1 MRAAPSILCR
11 SLLMT
16 CALHPHQYGRAR
28 ECGADIGTV
37 DLEDGVPPALKEPAR
52 RLALPILAGESREGF
67 SRALRINGLRTEDG
81 LRDLLAVLESG
92 ARPDILF
99 LPKVESAEELMIV
112 DQVLAGRLPGT
123 VFLATIETAAGL
135 AAVEEIAAAPTPR
148 MWGLIFGAADY
159 SSDLGT
165 TMDWEPLLH
174 VRARLQLAASRSG
187 LRAIDAPCFNVRD
200 HEALVWEIEQVRRM
214 GFAGKAAIHP
224 EQVEPI
230 NRGLTPDAATV
241 ARARE
246 ILAAS
251 ARSGGEICVVRGEMI
266 GPPGVRAA
274 RRLLASAEAIAERAA
289 ILSRREA

>member
-1 MRAAPSILCR
+1 MPATRSILCR

-16 CALHPHQYGRAR
+16 CALHPHQYGRVQQ
-28 ECGADIGTV
+28 CGADIGTI
-37 DLEDGVPPALKEPAR
+37 DLEDGVPLALKERAR
-52 RLALPILAGESREGF
+52 RLALPLLAGESREGF
-67 SRALRINGLRTEDG
+67 SRALRINSVRTEEG
-81 LRDLLAVLESG
+81 LRDLLAVIESG

-99 LPKVESAEELMIV
+99 FPKVESPDELMIV
-112 DQVLAGRLPGT
+112 DQVLAGRIPRT

-159 SSDLGT
+159 SSDLGAALA
-165 TMDWEPLLH
+165 WEPLLYG
-174 VRARLQLAASRSG
+174 RARIQHAACRFSLQ
-187 LRAIDAPCFNVRD
+187 AIDAPCFNVHDR
-200 HEALVWEIEQVRRM
+200 EALVREVEQVRQM

-224 EQVEPI
+224 QQVEPI
-230 NRGLTPDAATV
+230 NRGFTPDVAAI

-251 ARSGGEICVVRGEMI
+251 ERNGGEICVVRGEMV

-274 RRLLASAEAIAERAA
+274 RRLLSSAGAIAEREK
-289 ILSRREA
+289 ILARIEA